1 MVRPPVAFYVKE
13 GVGGF
18 GVGISLHLIL
28 SKENKVSAQT
38 LGIGGGLFIFSLY
51 PPLCTRGR
59 GSAYMHTCMH
69 THTLWT

>member
-18 GVGISLHLIL
+18 GAGDHHAPNAF
-28 SKENKVSAQT
+28 KENKVSAQT